1 MFKDILRKC
10 KRAPLSGEQSARLKV
25 IIEKL
30 GEWRRGR

>member
-10 KRAPLSGEQSARLKV
+10 KRAPLSAEQSDRLKV

-30 GEWRRGR
+30 GEWRSGR